1 MTKVNSG
8 VIARDRMLSAFPIT
22 SDLGKSLTGASWID
36 LVDPTPTEI
45 AGFEKA
51 FGLRAPTSEELS
63 EIETT
68 SRLRVEHGA
77 LYMTAP
83 LIIAIGDEPWITA
96 PTGFVLSKT
105 VLLTVRFVQSA
116 IFDSVKKETNA
127 ERLEPTLAYVRVL
140 EELVDHMA
148 DLLEASNQALD
159 DASHVIFRRDNLQRL
174 SRETS
179 LLRQLLVHT
188 GRTSERMARINYTLV
203 CLDRMAKFTIER
215 GREWVAQDQISRLQS
230 VSADIASLEQY
241 AEGIVNRIQLL
252 QDAATGI
259 INVAQNEVMKILTVA
274 SVAGIPPVL
283 IAGIYGMNF
292 KNMPELSWVWGYPFA
307 LFLIVFTTVL
317 PLIWFKWKDWI

>member
-1 MTKVNSG
+1 
-8 VIARDRMLSAFPIT
+8 MLRAFPDT
-22 SDLGKSLTGASWID
+22 TDNNSLTQASWID
-36 LVDPTPTEI
+36 VVDPTPGEI
-45 AGFEKA
+45 AAFEKA
-51 FGLRAPTSEELS
+51 FELRVPTKAELG

-68 SRLRVEHGA
+68 SRLRVDHGV

-83 LIIAIGDEPWITA
+83 LIIATGDEPWIAA
-96 PTGFVLSKT
+96 PTGFVLSKK
-105 VLLTVRFVQSA
+105 VLLTVRFVQST
-116 IFDSVKKETNA
+116 IFDSVSKELNV
-127 ERLEPTLAYVRVL
+127 ERLEPASAYVCVL

-148 DLLEASNQALD
+148 DLLEASSQALD
-159 DASHVIFRRDNLQRL
+159 DASHVIFRRDNLRRL

-179 LLRQLLVHT
+179 LLRQLLVRT
-188 GRTSERMARINYTLV
+188 GRTSERMARVNYTLV

-241 AEGIVNRIQLL
+241 AEGLVNRIQLL

-292 KNMPELSWVWGYPFA
+292 KNMPELNWAWGYPFA
-307 LFLIVFTTVL
+307 LVLIVLTTLL

>member
-1 MTKVNSG
+1 
-8 VIARDRMLSAFPIT
+8 MLRALPIT
-22 SDLGKSLTGASWID
+22 PDIGKSLTRASWID

-45 AGFEKA
+45 ATFQKA
-51 FGLRAPTSEELS
+51 FDLRVPTKDELS
-63 EIETT
+63 EIEST
-68 SRLRVEHGA
+68 SRLQVDHGA
-77 LYMTAP
+77 LYMSAP
-83 LIIAIGDEPWITA
+83 LIIATADEPWIAA
-96 PTGFVLSKT
+96 PTGFVLSKK
-105 VLLTVRFVQSA
+105 VLMTVRFVQST
-116 IFDSVKKETNA
+116 IFNSVSKALNVEHLKPA
-127 ERLEPTLAYVRVL
+127 SAYVCVL

-148 DLLEASNQALD
+148 DLLEASSQALD
-159 DASHVIFRRDNLQRL
+159 DASHVIFRPDNLKRL

-179 LLRQLLVHT
+179 LLRQLLVRT

-215 GREWVAQDQISRLQS
+215 GREWVEHEQISRLQS
-230 VSADIASLEQY
+230 VSADIASLEQF
-241 AEGIVNRIQLL
+241 AEGLVNRIQLL

-292 KNMPELSWVWGYPFA
+292 KNMPELNWAWGYPFA
-307 LFLIVFTTVL
+307 LILIVVTTLL